1 MPLTPIPSRFSSE
14 YAMLWLGSCAPSVP
28 ACDGPRVP
36 GAGQAFLKLP
46 LALGLLWS
54 SFPDTFYI

>member
-14 YAMLWLGSCAPSVP
+14 YAVLLLGSCAPSVSV
-28 ACDGPRVP
+28 CEGPR
-36 GAGQAFLKLP
+36 AGQAFLKLP